1 MILFRLI
8 RQFQKLNGRS
18 PTPGEL
24 QQLKKQADKAP
35 QPSNILPFKYKKSFG
50 DEVDEMI
57 ERGEITIGTAPKTT
71 KKKAAVD
78 PKFERA
84 VKAQDE
90 RS

>member
-35 QPSNILPFKYKKSFG
+35 QPSNILPFKYKK
-50 DEVDEMI
+50 
-57 ERGEITIGTAPKTT
+57 
-71 KKKAAVD
+71 
-78 PKFERA
+78 KFW
-84 VKAQDE
+84 
-90 RS
+90 

>member
-1 MILFRLI
+1 MKLFKLI

-50 DEVDEMI
+50 K
-57 ERGEITIGTAPKTT
+57 ITTR
-71 KKKAAVD
+71 
-78 PKFERA
+78 KFELEIIR
-84 VKAQDE
+84 
-90 RS
+90 